1 MFESVRDFCLLHVD
15 PNTALLS
22 KDKSDHTRKHSESLD
37 TYLSVQSQMS
47 LWPDSLH
54 TLASRA
60 LCPVRRRPRVS
71 GRVGV
76 ERHVREGLEET
87 NKEERHFV
95 VRELKK

>member
-1 MFESVRDFCLLHVD
+1 MRDFCLLHVD
-15 PNTALLS
+15 PNTALIS
-22 KDKSDHTRKHSESLD
+22 EDKSDHDHKHSGSLN
-37 TYLSVQSQMS
+37 TYLGVQSQMS

-60 LCPVRRRPRVS
+60 FRPVRRRPRVS

-76 ERHVREGLEET
+76 ERHIREGLQET